1 MSGNSKKSPAGAILA
16 LLILVIIVVALIFI
30 LNGGKNGGEDTQE
43 SPPVTGQVEDTP
55 SGGGDADT
63 QVSPT
68 EDVKVTD
75 EPPVEPTETVG
86 PTAEPTPSPTPSP
99 TPTPAPAS
107 ASGSFKSDTGT
118 GLNIVADWTL
128 TPNADGSYTLA
139 LTLSAESY
147 SLYTVDSWHAA
158 KLEMGGSSWEFD
170 TKALSYDGPGI
181 GTNELGSLTVTVS
194 GSAVPATAT
203 LTWNFQGKYGGTE
216 LPKIVATG
224 TIG

>member
-68 EDVKVTD
+68 EDVEVTD

-158 KLEMGGSSWEFD
+158 KLELGDSSWEFD

>member
-30 LNGGKNGGEDTQE
+30 LNGGKDEDTQE

-55 SGGGDADT
+55 NGGGDADT

-158 KLEMGGSSWEFD
+158 KLELGGSSWEFD

-194 GSAVPATAT
+194 SSAVPAAAT
-203 LTWNFQGKYGGTE
+203 LTWNFQGSYGGTE